1 MALNYQSVDF
11 VKVLGE
17 RRSCRFYDPD
27 RPIEPEKIQAICQ
40 AARNASHMGNANCI
54 TVTQVTKQETKDEFT
69 KIVSAFNIP
78 MAKMAPVSLVFALDR
93 DRWYN
98 GLPVGLPVLFKCGG
112 VNPSHGWSMDN
123 IENSTLPRLTNFPP
137 EVVEYLLSCETGM
150 AMASAQ
156 LMATALGLGS
166 CCYAGQGP
174 KIAEVLGFPESAKFV
189 WAMAIGYP
197 GESVESMGWRERSP
211 YGDII
216 FAEKFGVPAAAD
228 PGVDAELTSL
238 GMMGEPSALTPQRL
252 ADINAA
258 ASKMGLPTRTDE
270 NG

>member
-1 MALNYQSVDF
+1 
-11 VKVLGE
+11 
-17 RRSCRFYDPD
+17 
-27 RPIEPEKIQAICQ
+27 
-40 AARNASHMGNANCI
+40 
-54 TVTQVTKQETKDEFT
+54 
-69 KIVSAFNIP
+69 
-78 MAKMAPVSLVFALDR
+78 
-93 DRWYN
+93 
-98 GLPVGLPVLFKCGG
+98 
-112 VNPSHGWSMDN
+112 
-123 IENSTLPRLTNFPP
+123 
-137 EVVEYLLSCETGM
+137 
-150 AMASAQ
+150 MASAQ

-174 KIAEVLGFPESAKFV
+174 KIAEVLGFPDSAQFV

-216 FAEKFGVPAAAD
+216 FAEKFGTPAIAD
-228 PGVDAELTSL
+228 PAVDAELTAL

-258 ASKMGLPTRTDE
+258 ATKMGLPTRTDE

>member
-1 MALNYQSVDF
+1 MPLNYESVDF
-11 VKVLGE
+11 IEVLGK
-17 RRSCRFYDPD
+17 RRSCRFYDPE
-27 RPIEPEKIQAICQ
+27 RAVEPEKTQAICQ

-54 TVTQVTKQETKDEFT
+54 TVTIVEAQETKDKFT
-69 KIVSAFNIP
+69 EIVSAFNIP
-78 MAKMAPVSLVFALDR
+78 MSKMAPVSLVFALDR
-93 DRWYN
+93 DLWYN
-98 GLPVGLPVLFKCGG
+98 GLPKGLPALFKMGG

-123 IENSTLPRLTNFPP
+123 IENTTLPRLTTFPP
-137 EVVEYLLSCETGM
+137 EIVAYLLSCETGM

-174 KIAEVLGFPESAKFV
+174 KIAEVLGFRESMQFV

-197 GESVESMGWRERSP
+197 GESVESMGWRPRSP

-216 FAEKFGVPAAAD
+216 YKEKCGVPAIAD
-228 PGVDAELTSL
+228 PGVDAELTAL
-238 GMMGEPSALTPQRL
+238 GMMGEASALTPERL
-252 ADINAA
+252 AAVNKAA
-258 ASKMGLPTRTDE
+258 EAMGLPTRTDE

>member
-1 MALNYQSVDF
+1 MPLNYESQDF
-11 VKVLGE
+11 IKVLGE
-17 RRSCRFYDPD
+17 RRSCRFYDPE
-27 RPIEPEKIQAICQ
+27 RAVEAEKIQAICQ
-40 AARNASHMGNANCI
+40 AARNASHMGNANCV
-54 TVTQVTKQETKDEFT
+54 TVTQVTKQETKDAFCE
-69 KIVSAFNIP
+69 IVSAFNIP

-93 DRWYN
+93 DKWYN
-98 GLPVGLPVLFKCGG
+98 GLPVGLPELFKIGG

-123 IENSTLPRLTNFPP
+123 IENSTLPRLTTFPP
-137 EVVEYLLSCETGM
+137 EIVNYLLACETGM

-174 KIAEVLGFPESAKFV
+174 KIAEVLSFPESAQFV

-216 FAEKFGVPAAAD
+216 YSEKFGTPAVAD

-238 GMMGEPSALTPQRL
+238 GMMGAPSALTPQRL
-252 ADINAA
+252 ADINIAA
-258 ASKMGLPTRTDE
+258 EKMNLPTRTDE